1 MAPLPALVGASWGF
15 LTHTVSGVVGWA
27 GEIAASARRRK
38 TRERMDPAA
47 TAQYEQWLT
56 SASRIVIRNQGGSK
70 KPVVETI
77 ALDVFGKRADGT
89 TGLFGA
95 LILEVS
101 VDPEKKE
108 KPNSSWSSIRNAEP
122 WWVFR
127 AELKLPDGRV
137 VMDAANAGMNSTEAQ
152 YDPMSRPVIDMQVM
166 DRDGPV
172 CMKDASPSFEGMDIF
187 WNPLLSTS
195 QTRVTHP
202 QSADETLRQGYQLCA
217 PGSINRAIEN
227 RNKLNVLLGVPTLGF
242 VPALLS
248 CCIPE
253 PGVHFEL
260 TELRSGRA
268 LVGARWTKKGRIT
281 YNRIHRIPYGDT
293 IEFLESAPLQVRKDM
308 LAIAFYRLAL
318 AAAAPVISSA

>member
-1 MAPLPALVGASWGF
+1 M
-15 LTHTVSGVVGWA
+15 
-27 GEIAASARRRK
+27 
-38 TRERMDPAA
+38 
-47 TAQYEQWLT
+47 
-56 SASRIVIRNQGGSK
+56 
-70 KPVVETI
+70 
-77 ALDVFGKRADGT
+77 
-89 TGLFGA
+89 
-95 LILEVS
+95 S

-108 KPNSSWSSIRNAEP
+108 KPNSSWGGIRNAEP

-137 VMDAANAGMNSTEAQ
+137 VMDAANAGIKSNQYMQVDSASTGN
-152 YDPMSRPVIDMQVM
+152 PVTGVQVM

-172 CMKDASPSFEGMDIF
+172 CMKDATPSFNGFCD
-187 WNPLLSTS
+187 PLSTTP

-217 PGSINRAIEN
+217 PENINSAIKN

-268 LVGARWTKKGRIT
+268 LVGARWTKKSRMT
-281 YNRIHRIPYGDT
+281 YNERFSPGIADFIHC
-293 IEFLESAPLQVRKDM
+293 
-308 LAIAFYRLAL
+308 AL
-318 AAAAPVISSA
+318 CAQ

>member
-1 MAPLPALVGASWGF
+1 
-15 LTHTVSGVVGWA
+15 
-27 GEIAASARRRK
+27 
-38 TRERMDPAA
+38 MDPAA
-47 TAQYEQWLT
+47 TTQYEQWLT

-70 KPVVETI
+70 KPVVDTA
-77 ALDVFGKRADGT
+77 ALDVYGKTADGT
-89 TGLFGA
+89 TGFFGT

-101 VDPEKKE
+101 IDPEKKD
-108 KPNSSWSSIRNAEP
+108 KPNSSWIGIRNAEP

-172 CMKDASPSFEGMDIF
+172 CMQDASPSFEGMDIF

-202 QSADETLRQGYQLCA
+202 QSADETLRQGYQLYAPENINGAIKNRHALDCLLGLPTLYCLPALYQFCIPA
-217 PGSINRAIEN
+217 PGPN
-227 RNKLNVLLGVPTLGF
+227 
-242 VPALLS
+242 
-248 CCIPE
+248 
-253 PGVHFEL
+253 FEL
-260 TELRSGRA
+260 TQLHSGSR
-268 LVGARWTKKGRIT
+268 VEGARWSTKSRAACGQGRMP
-281 YNRIHRIPYGDT
+281 NGDT
-293 IEFLESAPLQVRKDM
+293 IEFAESAPLQVRKDM

>member
-38 TRERMDPAA
+38 TLERMDPAA

-56 SASRIVIRNQGGSK
+56 SASRIVIRDHGGSK

-137 VMDAANAGMNSTEAQ
+137 VMDAANAGMKSTATT
-152 YDPMSRPVIDMQVM
+152 IDVQVM

-172 CMKDASPSFEGMDIF
+172 CMKDATPSFNGFEIIC
-187 WNPLLSTS
+187 NPLVHTP

-202 QSADETLRQGYQLCA
+202 QSADETLRQGYQLYA
-217 PGSINRAIEN
+217 PGSINSAVKN
-227 RNKLNVLLGVPTLGF
+227 RHTLDICLGCPTLGF
-242 VPALLS
+242 LPALYQ

-253 PGVHFEL
+253 PGVNFEL
-260 TELRSGRA
+260 TELHSGSA
-268 LVGARWTKKGRIT
+268 VEGARWSTKGQIACGKGRM
-281 YNRIHRIPYGDT
+281 PSGDT
-293 IEFLESAPLQVRKDM
+293 IEFSESAPLQVRKDM
-308 LAIAFYRLAL
+308 LAIAFYRLVCF
-318 AAAAPVISSA
+318 AAAPIFGTA